1 MEAIIVI
8 VGFLG
13 AGKTTLL
20 KKLVDNALAQSW
32 QPFIVL
38 NDYET
43 AELDIA
49 QLSNK
54 IDKQW
59 LKALSG
65 SCICCS
71 GLTEL
76 RSAVNAIPAREK
88 GITFIEANGT
98 TDACAL
104 MGFLGV
110 GINQR
115 FLPPIQLSVVD
126 VNNWQLRGEH
136 NELEA
141 NQIQV
146 SSLILLTHQDKVVS
160 SRVNEVTA
168 QLKQLNPSANIVS
181 LDALDI
187 TQLPEIMPSH
197 NTAKKLDHH
206 KAHWASSSVDLPHLP
221 DYLCVKE
228 ICDAL
233 PKSILRIK
241 GCTTIA
247 KEPHHIYFERC
258 PDGEVYVRPY
268 RGIPDTGTKL
278 LTIGPG
284 SNQTE
289 LEKIIKQSLAAAKQR
304 SQVSH
309 QKGNKRAT

>member
-49 QLSNK
+49 QLSDK
-54 IDKQW
+54 LDKQW

-71 GLTEL
+71 GISEL
-76 RSAVNAIPAREK
+76 RDSVNRIPKRTN

-98 TDACAL
+98 TDACSL

-110 GINQR
+110 GINER
-115 FLPPIQLSVVD
+115 FLPPIQISVVD
-126 VNNWQLRGEH
+126 VNNWQKRDEY

-146 SSLILLTHQDKVVS
+146 SSILVLTHEDKVDANRINHVKAELKNINS
-160 SRVNEVTA
+160 SAHIISFADV
-168 QLKQLNPSANIVS
+168 
-181 LDALDI
+181 DI
-187 TQLPEIMPSH
+187 AQLPEVTPSN
-197 NTAKKLDHH
+197 NTTTKLEHH
-206 KAHWASSSVDLPHLP
+206 KAHWASSSADLPHLP
-221 DYLCVKE
+221 DYLCVKD

-233 PKSILRIK
+233 PSTILRIK
-241 GCTTIA
+241 GCTTVA
-247 KEPHHIYFERC
+247 DEPHYVYFERC
-258 PDGEVYVRPY
+258 PDEEVYVRPY
-268 RGIPDTGTKL
+268 RGKPDTGTKL

-284 SNQTE
+284 SDKTL
-289 LEKIIKQSLAAAKQR
+289 LEQVIKNALIAAK
-304 SQVSH
+304 
-309 QKGNKRAT
+309 KREKPAVCNV